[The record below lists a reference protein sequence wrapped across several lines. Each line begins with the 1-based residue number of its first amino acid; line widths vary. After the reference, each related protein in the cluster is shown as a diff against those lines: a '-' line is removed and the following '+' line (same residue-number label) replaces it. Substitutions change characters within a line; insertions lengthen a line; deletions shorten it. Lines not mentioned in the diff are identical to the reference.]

1 MVNGSGERAEG
12 LRAIIWSAIALGVIG
27 LLIGCS
33 ASQVDTL
40 AISPATQSLAVG
52 QTAQFTAQGNI
63 THGKHPSSNTDVTNV
78 VSWTSTAPAVATVS
92 AAGLATAVSPGTT
105 TITASMQGFGGT
117 ISSSATVT
125 VTSSGVTGSTGTD
138 VVTITVIPGAQS
150 VASPNQTTQFIAI
163 GTNSAGATQNMTN
176 QVTWNSSSPQI
187 ATIAS
192 TGLAT
197 SLSQGTS
204 TITALYTNADKTTAT
219 GTATFTVTGG
229 TSEPITALTVTPGAQ
244 VLSVNQQGQ
253 FLAIGTS
260 GTTGLQQDLTRMAG
274 LTWSSSIPSI
284 ASINATGLVTA
295 VSPGGT
301 TISAV
306 WRNPDNS
313 IVSATATVTV
323 NSTTAPEPLL
333 SLTIIP
339 SDITVGNLRGT
350 GNFMAI
356 GTFSTPPVV
365 RDLTNSVVWLSS
377 EPNYFPVNTNA
388 NPPNP
393 GAPGGIVTAYASG
406 SAVIIAEATDPTTGS
421 IQTATATFNC
431 PLVLPNPPTTA
442 GSCYPGSEAAGLLA
456 TVTVYNEGLNTTN
469 WLVTAPS
476 ASGTPNVIHCGP
488 GWAAG
493 GNPGGTVCVG
503 TYPINTTLTLTAPAQ
518 PGVSFGG
525 WSQNCTPNP
534 TTPNAAGPNQCTMVL
549 TDTNVTI
556 GAIFN

>member
-1 MVNGSGERAEG
+1 MLKCTN
-12 LRAIIWSAIALGVIG
+12 LRSIVWCAVALGLIG
-27 LLIGCS
+27 LFVGCS
-33 ASQVDTL
+33 ATKVDVIQ
-40 AISPATQSLAVG
+40 ISPATQSLAVG
-52 QTAQFTAQGNI
+52 QTAQFTAMGI
-63 THGKHPSSNTDVTNV
+63 IGHGQHPSTNQNVTGMV
-78 VSWTSTAPAVATVS
+78 TWTSSASAVATVS
-92 AAGLATAVSPGTT
+92 ATGMATAVSPGTT
-105 TITASMQGFGGT
+105 TITASMAGFGGT
-117 ISSSATVT
+117 ISSTATVT
-125 VTSSGVTGSTGTD
+125 VTSSGVAGSAGTD
-138 VVTITVIPGAQS
+138 VVSIAVIPGAQS

-176 QVTWNSSSPQI
+176 QVTWTSSSTQI
-187 ATIAS
+187 ATIGGS

-197 SLSQGTS
+197 SLSKGTS
-204 TITALYTNADKTTAT
+204 TITAIFANADRTTAT

-229 TSEPITALTVTPGAQ
+229 TSEPITALTVTPNAQ
-244 VLSVNQQGQ
+244 ILSVNQQGQ
-253 FLAIGTS
+253 FLAVGTS
-260 GTTGLQQDLTRMAG
+260 GGSGLQQDLTGVAG
-274 LTWSSSIPSI
+274 LSWTSSIPSI
-284 ASINATGLVTA
+284 ASVSAAGLVTG
-295 VSPGGT
+295 VSPGNS
-301 TISAV
+301 TITAE
-306 WRNPDNS
+306 WKNPDNS
-313 IVSATATVTV
+313 IVSAAATVTV
-323 NSTTAPEPLL
+323 NTTTAPEPLL

-377 EPNYFPVNTNA
+377 EPNSFPVNTNA

-393 GAPGGIVTAYASG
+393 GAPGGIVTAYG
-406 SAVIIAEATDPTTGS
+406 TGGAVIIAEATDPTTGS
-421 IQTATATFNC
+421 IQTATATFSC
-431 PLVLPNPPTTA
+431 PLILPNPPTTA

-456 TVTVYNEGLNTTN
+456 TVTVYNEGLNTAN

-488 GWAAG
+488 GWSAG

-525 WSQNCTPNP
+525 WSQNCTPIP
-534 TTPNAAGPNQCTMVL
+534 AIPNAAGPNQCTMVL
-549 TDTNVTI
+549 TDTNVTV